1 MMITNI
7 AAVWLLL
14 LSFLILVILR
24 VPIAFALALSS
35 IVTTLYLGLP
45 LGVVAQ
51 NIVSG
56 MNNFGLL
63 AIPFFILAGE
73 IMSTGGISNRLV
85 ELANVLVGRFRGGL
99 AMVNVLACMFFGGI
113 TGSSVA
119 DTTSIGTI
127 MLPMMK
133 KKGYEDDFSTAV
145 TMAGS
150 VQGVLVPPSHN
161 MILFSLAAGGLSV
174 GRLFL
179 AGILPGVTLMIALM
193 VFSYLLAVI
202 RKYPKGEKFTLLQG
216 LKVFKDSILGL
227 LTVIIIV
234 VGIISGI
241 FTATESGAI
250 ACIYAFIVT
259 FFIYREIPLKEMIP
273 ILKRS
278 LKVLSIIMI
287 LIGSSMAF
295 GWLMAF
301 LQLPAVV
308 ANGIL
313 GISHNKYIVLLIIN
327 VILLFLGMI
336 MDMSPIIL
344 ITTPILL
351 PLVMKVGVD
360 PIHFGVIMMLNL
372 GIGLLTP
379 PVGGTLF
386 VGSALSGVSIEKLT
400 KALLP
405 FYAIMVVV
413 LMIITYL
420 PDLAMLLPNL
430 VMPIK

>member
-1 MMITNI
+1 MITNI

-14 LSFLILVILR
+14 LSFLVLIILR

-35 IVTTLYLGLP
+35 IATTLYLGLP

-63 AIPFFILAGE
+63 AIPFFIIAGE
-73 IMSTGGISNRLV
+73 IMSAGGISNRLV
-85 ELANVLVGRFRGGL
+85 ELANALVGRFRGGL

-150 VQGVLVPPSHN
+150 VQGILVPPSHN

-193 VFSYLLAVI
+193 VFSYVLAVI
-202 RKYPKGEKFTLLQG
+202 RKYPTGEKFTFRQG
-216 LKVFKDSILGL
+216 MKAFADSILGL
-227 LTVIIIV
+227 LTVVIIV

-295 GWLMAF
+295 GWLMAY
-301 LQLPAVV
+301 LQLPGVV
-308 ANGIL
+308 ASAIL

-413 LMIITYL
+413 LLVITYL
-420 PDLAMLLPNL
+420 PELAMLLPNA
-430 VMPIK
+430 VMPIQ